1 MADIKTIT
9 QELNDAS
16 LNLTNAINTVNENL
30 VGIANSSSH
39 DEIKNI
45 LIKVLEKLDKL
56 VEEVNKLKE

>member
-16 LNLTNAINTVNENL
+16 LNLTNAVNTINENL
-30 VGIANSSSH
+30 IGIANSSSH

-45 LIKVLEKLDKL
+45 LTKILEKLDE
-56 VEEVNKLKE
+56 VVNKVNE

>member
-16 LNLTNAINTVNENL
+16 LNLTNAVNTINDNL
-30 VGIANSSSH
+30 VGIADSSSH

-45 LIKVLEKLDKL
+45 LTKILEKLDE
-56 VEEVNKLKE
+56 VVNKVNE

>member
-16 LNLTNAINTVNENL
+16 LNLTNAINTVNDNL

-39 DEIKNI
+39 DEIKSI
-45 LIKVLEKLDKL
+45 LTKILEKLDEL
-56 VEEVNKLKE
+56 VEKANS

>member
-16 LNLTNAINTVNENL
+16 LNLTNAVNTINENL

-45 LIKVLEKLDKL
+45 LTKILEKLD
-56 VEEVNKLKE
+56 EVVTKVNE

>member
-16 LNLTNAINTVNENL
+16 LNLTNAINTISDNL
-30 VGIANSSSH
+30 VGIADNSSH

-45 LIKVLEKLDKL
+45 LTKILEKLD
-56 VEEVNKLKE
+56 EVVTKVNE

>member
-16 LNLTNAINTVNENL
+16 LNLANAINTINDNL
-30 VGIANSSSH
+30 VGIADSSSH

-45 LIKVLEKLDKL
+45 LTKILEKLDE
-56 VEEVNKLKE
+56 VVNKVNE

>member
-45 LIKVLEKLDKL
+45 LTKILEKLD
-56 VEEVNKLKE
+56 EVVTKVNE

>member
-16 LNLTNAINTVNENL
+16 LNLTNAVNTINENL

-39 DEIKNI
+39 DEIKNVLTKI
-45 LIKVLEKLDKL
+45 LEKLDEL
-56 VEEVNKLKE
+56 VEKANS

>member
-16 LNLTNAINTVNENL
+16 LNLANAINTINDNL
-30 VGIANSSSH
+30 MGIADSSSH

-45 LIKVLEKLDKL
+45 LTKILEKLDE
-56 VEEVNKLKE
+56 VVNKVNE

>member
-16 LNLTNAINTVNENL
+16 LNLTNAINTINENL

-45 LIKVLEKLDKL
+45 LTKILEKLD
-56 VEEVNKLKE
+56 EVVTKVNE

>member
-16 LNLTNAINTVNENL
+16 LNLTNAINTVNDNL

-39 DEIKNI
+39 DEIKSI
-45 LIKVLEKLDKL
+45 LTKILEKLDE
-56 VEEVNKLKE
+56 VVNKVNE

>member
-16 LNLTNAINTVNENL
+16 LDLTNSINTINDNL
-30 VGIANSSSH
+30 MGVADSSSH

-45 LIKVLEKLDKL
+45 LTKVLEKLDEL
-56 VEEVNKLKE
+56 VEEVNKLK